1 MILPNRLPDSVP
13 EERLAQRLQQL
24 PLLPAVVTEILSLDS
39 GADDYLDRLV
49 RLARRDPPFAVRV
62 LQCANSAHSAP
73 LTPIASLERAA
84 MRLGT
89 EQCAG
94 LVLALAVVKVFVPK
108 TDAQRFLWV
117 HSLQTALF
125 ATRFCQDIRSL
136 RRDCDQAYVCGLLHD
151 IGRFVQFE
159 GAPADISRIDDMHWT
174 APEELVE
181 IERSALGY
189 DHTLLGWHA
198 CKKWSLPDSVGE
210 VILHHH
216 DQFPPPSLPGP
227 IDLVRVVQWADMLS
241 MALLLDPKFAS
252 DSEEQ
257 LIHRLANEYANIGP
271 GRSLDEKALWY
282 RWVPGLRAESM
293 QLARQLN
300 LLR

>member
-1 MILPNRLPDSVP
+1 
-13 EERLAQRLQQL
+13 
-24 PLLPAVVTEILSLDS
+24 
-39 GADDYLDRLV
+39 
-49 RLARRDPPFAVRV
+49 
-62 LQCANSAHSAP
+62 
-73 LTPIASLERAA
+73 
-84 MRLGT
+84 
-89 EQCAG
+89 
-94 LVLALAVVKVFVPK
+94 
-108 TDAQRFLWV
+108 
-117 HSLQTALF
+117 
-125 ATRFCQDIRSL
+125 L

-159 GAPADISRIDDMHWT
+159 GAPADIGRIDDVHWS

-181 IERSALGY
+181 VERSALGY

>member
-13 EERLAQRLQQL
+13 EERLAQQLHQL

-39 GADDYLDRLV
+39 GADDYLDHLV

-216 DQFPPPSLPGP
+216 DQLPPP
-227 IDLVRVVQWADMLS
+227 AC
-241 MALLLDPKFAS
+241 LD
-252 DSEEQ
+252 Q
-257 LIHRLANEYANIGP
+257 
-271 GRSLDEKALWY
+271 
-282 RWVPGLRAESM
+282 
-293 QLARQLN
+293 
-300 LLR
+300 